1 MSNENSIMFIL
12 IAIAIVGIL
21 LVLVLT
27 YLKKGTPQLDVNKY
41 RMRWLAIEKQLS
53 ADDAASH
60 QLCVLNADKLLDQA
74 LKERGFKG
82 ETMGERMKSAQPL
95 WQNANATWGAHKLR
109 NRIAHEADVQL
120 TYADARRALTSFK
133 QSLKDLGAI

>member
-1 MSNENSIMFIL
+1 MGNENSIMFIL

-74 LKERGFKG
+74 LKERGLKG
-82 ETMGERMKSAQPL
+82 ETMGERMKSAQQL
-95 WQNANATWGAHKLR
+95 WHNANATWAAHKLR
-109 NRIAHEADVQL
+109 NRIAHEADVQVA
-120 TYADARRALTSFK
+120 YVDARRALTSFK